1 MVKAT
6 TNSSS
11 SSNSRFLYT
20 NIVKSNVV
28 IGKRV
33 SKLVQPTNIKS
44 ETKEEKIAREQAKK
58 AKLEKE
64 KELNRERARI
74 NKQIREENK
83 AKNTKPKKQ
92 KEWVGPIIPF
102 RYDPCKIAMA
112 QMESDIGRKL
122 TVQEKKRIRDEYRL

>member
-58 AKLEKE
+58 A
-64 KELNRERARI
+64 
-74 NKQIREENK
+74 
-83 AKNTKPKKQ
+83 
-92 KEWVGPIIPF
+92 
-102 RYDPCKIAMA
+102 
-112 QMESDIGRKL
+112 
-122 TVQEKKRIRDEYRL
+122 